1 MFEDDWETPS
11 NEVWGDV
18 YGLLHHWRAPS
29 LGAPSFCKCPFLLC
43 SFPFLFTYLFIY
55 LLLLTFLPH
64 DCVVKR
70 RPKLK
75 SKYKSR
81 VNVAIEYAKMI
92 DDFDDFVDLRT
103 LARHC
108 LGP

>member
-1 MFEDDWETPS
+1 MRRPFAS
-11 NEVWGDV
+11 A
-18 YGLLHHWRAPS
+18 L
-29 LGAPSFCKCPFLLC
+29 SFFVL
-43 SFPFLFTYLFIY
+43 FPFDLFFFFIY